1 MSNIYVKQSSFANGE
16 VSYDMWG
23 RDDYA
28 KYFVSANILEN
39 FIPLPYGGAQ
49 NRPGTKFIAEV
60 KDSSK
65 KVKLLP
71 FQFSVEQAYVI
82 EAGENYFRY
91 YKDGG
96 QIIDPGISAIVETT
110 TTYDEDYLF
119 NLKTAQ
125 SADTLYLCN
134 PNYKPKTLTRS
145 SHYDWTLA
153 DFSYE
158 NGPFRVQNITDTTIT
173 PSSMVGT
180 GITLTASTSIFTADQ
195 IGSLFQISHDVTNQI
210 INKTFTSTT
219 ATDSIKCNGS
229 WAMITHGSWAGK
241 ISLQWSKDSGA
252 TWQTIRTYTSNS
264 DTNVN
269 DSGKTTELVML
280 RLNYSKTSGTCY
292 ADLNA
297 YSFVNDGIVKIT
309 GVTSG
314 TIAIADVLTR
324 LVGNVTVA
332 GKRNYTTTVNFI
344 AGDTFTVNG
353 VTFTATVSTSSP
365 TQFIV
370 SGTLNTTVANLV
382 DSMELNTSI
391 SSLYSVG
398 ASSAIITLTE
408 LAPGEGNTPG
418 LSTTIGT
425 GTVTNGTETTSSSTV
440 LPTKYWAEGAWSTKN
455 GYPSCAKF
463 YQNRLGFAGSI
474 KDPLT
479 LWLSQTGDY
488 PNFLV
493 NTPTEDSDS
502 ITAPLVSEGVNSI
515 RSMVS
520 IGNMIAFTAGGT
532 WKIGT
537 GSESAALT
545 PTTVRAL
552 QQGYIGA
559 SILNPIIVGSRIL
572 YCQEMGSTI
581 RDISYQLAD
590 DVYKGD
596 DMTMLARHLFKNHE
610 IVDWAFQQEPD
621 GIIWAVREDGVLL
634 SFTYNKEQDVYAWA
648 RHITD
653 GEYESVAAIP
663 GNGYTEIYFVVRR
676 EINGVYKRYIEKLVP
691 RMVSTDPRD
700 QFFVDCGL
708 TLDNPITITGAT
720 KASTIVITAVAHGL
734 VNGNFVDISDI
745 KGMTELNGMRYK
757 VANKTNDT
765 FQLVNMDTDAN
776 IDGTSYT
783 SYKSSGYAR
792 KCVLTVS
799 GLNHLEDKTVT
810 ILADGSVNS
819 QQVVSG
825 GSITLD
831 DYASRVHVGLGY
843 DCNLETLNLDFP
855 MKDGTV
861 QGRTKAIR
869 NVTVRFANTYGGFV
883 GTNGDSNLEVIEQIL
898 SSIMGKPGDLF
909 TGDKKSSPR
918 SDFDTNATVYIRQ
931 SDPLPM
937 TVLAIMS
944 EVEFGA

>member
-1 MSNIYVKQSSFANGE
+1 MANIYTKQSSFANGE

-28 KYFVSANILEN
+28 KYFVSAKTLEN
-39 FIPLPYGGAQ
+39 FMPLPYGGAQ

-71 FQFSVEQAYVI
+71 FQFSVEQAYII

-96 QIIDPGISAIVETT
+96 QIINSTADTWVTSTSYSIDDYVTNTLIYRCILAHTSGATTEPGVGTSWATYWIQNATVETT
-110 TTYDEDYLF
+110 TTYNEDYLF

-134 PNYKPKTLTRS
+134 SNYKPKTLTRS

-158 NGPFRVQNITDTTIT
+158 NGPFRVQNITSTTVT
-173 PSSMVGT
+173 PSAVTGT
-180 GITLTASTSIFTADQ
+180 GITVTASSSIFTTNQ
-195 IGSLFQISHDVTNQI
+195 VGSLFQISHDVTGQALNL
-210 INKTFTSTT
+210 TLTATTTSTT
-219 ATDSIKCNGS
+219 IKCNGN
-229 WAMITHGSWAGK
+229 WALVTHGSWSGK
-241 ISLQWSKDSGA
+241 IEVQWSKDTGA
-252 TWQTIRTYTSNS
+252 TWQTIRSYTSTS
-264 DTNVN
+264 DININ
-269 DSGKTTELVML
+269 DSGKTSELVLL
-280 RLNYSKTSGTCY
+280 RINYTHISGTCY

-297 YSFVNDGIVKIT
+297 YSFAHDGVVEIT
-309 GVTSG
+309 GYTSG
-314 TIAIADVLTR
+314 TVVI
-324 LVGNVTVA
+324 GNVL
-332 GKRNYTTTVNFI
+332 KDI
-344 AGDTFTVNG
+344 AFL
-353 VTFTATVSTSSP
+353 TATK
-365 TQFIV
+365 
-370 SGTLNTTVANLV
+370 
-382 DSMELNTSI
+382 D
-391 SSLYSVG
+391 
-398 ASSAIITLTE
+398 
-408 LAPGEGNTPG
+408 
-418 LSTTIGT
+418 
-425 GTVTNGTETTSSSTV
+425 
-440 LPTKYWAEGAWSTKN
+440 WAEGSWSTKN
-455 GYPSCAKF
+455 GYPSCVKF
-463 YQNRLGFAGSI
+463 YQNRLGFAGST

-537 GSESAALT
+537 GSESSALT

-552 QQGYIGA
+552 QQGYIG
-559 SILNPIIVGSRIL
+559 SSTLNPIIVGSRIL
-572 YCQEMGSTI
+572 YCQEMGSTV

-596 DMTMLARHLFKNHE
+596 DMTMLARHLFKNYD

-621 GIIWAVREDGVLL
+621 GIVWAVRSDGILL

-653 GEYESVAAIP
+653 GEYESVVAIP
-663 GNGYTEIYFVVRR
+663 GNGYTEIYFAVRR

-691 RMVSTDPRD
+691 RMVTTDPRD

-720 KASTIVITAVAHGL
+720 KTSPVVITAIAHGL
-734 VNGNFVDISDI
+734 TNGNFVDISDV

-757 VANKTNDT
+757 VANKTTDT
-765 FQLVNMDTDAN
+765 FQLVNMDTDIN
-776 IDGTSYT
+776 IDGTGYT
-783 SYKSSGYAR
+783 TYKSSGYVR
-792 KCVLTVS
+792 KCVISVS
-799 GLNHLEDKTVT
+799 GLSHLEGETVT

-819 QQVVSG
+819 PQVVTSG
-825 GSITLD
+825 SVTLD

-843 DCNLETLNLDFP
+843 ECNLETLNIDFP
-855 MKDGTV
+855 MKDGTI

-869 NVTVRFANTYGGFV
+869 NVTVRFENTYGGFV
-883 GTNGDSNLEVIEQIL
+883 GINGDNNLEIIEQTL
-898 SSIMGKPGDLF
+898 SPIMGKPGELV
-909 TGDKKSSPR
+909 TGDKKVSPYAEL
-918 SDFDTNATVYIRQ
+918 DTNATVYIRQ

-944 EVEFGA
+944 EIEIGA